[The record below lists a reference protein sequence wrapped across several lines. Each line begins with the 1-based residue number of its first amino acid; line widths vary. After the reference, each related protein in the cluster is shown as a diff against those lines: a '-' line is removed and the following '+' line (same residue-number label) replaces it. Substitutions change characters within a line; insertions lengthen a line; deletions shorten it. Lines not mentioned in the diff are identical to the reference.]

1 MDIYPRY
8 LLFTVL
14 AIALTACGEE
24 ARLPISAGVGAHSQ
38 LPPPNPTL
46 IPTVN
51 NARPS
56 SKG

>member
-1 MDIYPRY
+1 MDISPRY
-8 LLFTVL
+8 LLFAVL
-14 AIALTACGEE
+14 ALAACGEE
-24 ARLPISAGVGAHSQ
+24 ARLPISASVGAHPQ